1 MRRGAACCA
10 PTPQSISRWSAF
22 ASIAFHERRGVAV
35 LRIASGVEQL
45 LYLPGPA
52 VVGEQR
58 QPQLRFRIAVVT
70 LQQIAQVAEPE
81 TQVGAA
87 VVQLLRREPRLV
99 QPRGARQDLGVPDRP
114 YLALGLWVEVR
125 LDFHEP
131 EGERRIDPFGQGDV
145 VHRRGQ
151 VGRDAV
157 VRRVVDDRVCAL
169 ELQPGDRQL
178 APGRLERLLER
189 TQLTDQ
195 RRRRESTRLNSSHV
209 RISYA
214 VFCLK
219 KKKQATAEV
228 RVGTC
233 TCPWSTCTRAVS
245 HT

>member
-10 PTPQSISRWSAF
+10 PTPQSISGWSAF

-45 LYLPGPA
+45 LHLPGSA

-114 YLALGLWVEVR
+114 TLLLAFGLKFDSIFTSRKASAGSTPSARATSYTAAARSAAMPQCVE
-125 LDFHEP
+125 
-131 EGERRIDPFGQGDV
+131 
-145 VHRRGQ
+145 
-151 VGRDAV
+151 
-157 VRRVVDDRVCAL
+157 
-169 ELQPGDRQL
+169 
-178 APGRLERLLER
+178 
-189 TQLTDQ
+189 
-195 RRRRESTRLNSSHV
+195 
-209 RISYA
+209 
-214 VFCLK
+214 
-219 KKKQATAEV
+219 
-228 RVGTC
+228 
-233 TCPWSTCTRAVS
+233 
-245 HT
+245 

>member
-10 PTPQSISRWSAF
+10 PTPQSISGWSAF

-114 YLALGLWVEVR
+114 YLALGLRVEVR

-145 VHRRGQ
+145 RSEEHTS
-151 VGRDAV
+151 
-157 VRRVVDDRVCAL
+157 
-169 ELQPGDRQL
+169 ELQSL
-178 APGRLERLLER
+178 AYLVCRLLLE
-189 TQLTDQ
+189 
-195 RRRRESTRLNSSHV
+195 
-209 RISYA
+209 
-214 VFCLK
+214 K
-219 KKKQATAEV
+219 KNKAA
-228 RVGTC
+228 RGGAC
-233 TCPWSTCTRAVS
+233 HPDP
-245 HT
+245 